1 MTDLP
6 QLQQALVGA
15 ARRRNRRAR
24 ARSALVGLA
33 ALAAVVIAAATGFDG
48 RERERE
54 VTAAPPRPPS
64 AALTAREAAN
74 RFAVLRDESRL
85 TKRPCFGE
93 NEPGSQTYVMRRQ
106 YGLYFCATVAPQ
118 AICVSTYRPGGGGH
132 GGCFDSGSKKLERLA
147 EGRFGAGTISTRDG
161 DLIYATVPDGT
172 RDARVTYRDG
182 TIESVPVEDNFLGV
196 VADKPPATVSWT
208 TPDGKRFTTEP

>member
-6 QLQQALVGA
+6 QLQQALVIA
-15 ARRRNRRAR
+15 ARRRNRLAR
-24 ARSALVGLA
+24 ARSALVVMATLS
-33 ALAAVVIAAATGFDG
+33 AVIFAAASALDG

-54 VTAAPPRPPS
+54 FTAGPPRPPS

-85 TKRPCFGE
+85 TRRPCFGE
-93 NEPGSQTYVMRRQ
+93 NEPGSQTYVMGRQ
-106 YGLYFCATVAPQ
+106 YGLYLCATVTPQ
-118 AICVSTYRPGGGGH
+118 AICVWTSRPGGGGH
-132 GGCFDSGSKKLERLA
+132 GGCFDSESRKLERLA
-147 EGRFGAGTISTRDG
+147 EGRFGVATISTRDG

-196 VADKPPATVSWT
+196 LADKPPATVSWT